1 MRAVILPESL
11 IDSQFAALE
20 TPEEAITIDTD
31 QSADVIASTL
41 IRALNLPIS

>member
-20 TPEEAITIDTD
+20 PPVEAITIDTD
-31 QSADVIASTL
+31 QSVDAIVSAILSE
-41 IRALNLPIS
+41 LNLPTS